1 MTKKR
6 FIKLLM
12 SRGKSKNEAVE
23 IALNYNNLNY
33 SYKSAYAAYLLKY
46 SMSDALHMLT
56 YQFSK
61 LSMSVAQASKAFSKL
76 ATAVA
81 ITNER

>member
-12 SRGKSKNEAVE
+12 SRGKSRNEAVE
-23 IALNYNNLNY
+23 IASNYNSLNY
-33 SYKSAYAAYLLKY
+33 SYKSAYTDYLLKY
-46 SMSDALHMLT
+46 SMSDALHILT

-61 LSMSVAQASKAFSKL
+61 LGMSVAQASKAFSKL

-81 ITNER
+81 VANKG